1 MIKLFSLEKMETF
14 AEFAEFAEFVFFI
27 GLPAANDPRGTWIV
41 VFDNDARGSSSS
53 ALVATAHS
61 ATAPDGPSDPG
72 ASDKHSGASDTCPC
86 AGALPQPDPAAMHNA
101 LALGVS
107 AGVGTASGQKRPS
120 VGATRRVTR
129 GAAFDARSHCS
140 EPRDAPCDAPCGDST
155 FTRRAAVLLSSA
167 GSLAAACLS
176 RPPSAV
182 ALEARAVDETAA
194 GGVSSAAELRVSALA
209 AFNAR
214 DFPRAVLFLTRLAAL
229 EPAEYRWREAL
240 AQCFV
245 DGGGFAFGGAEQSS
259 KRAAAE
265 YTEAIKLLEGAFLAK
280 KARDDDRDANT
291 RTREHLLQIMS
302 DVSSS
307 DVTPSDATIDEDEAD
322 FFVTAARLL
331 AGRALAYELAG
342 AWSAAVA
349 EYDKAVATAA
359 RGGAPADPLILNQRA
374 NALAQSGDWAAARLA
389 YLQSAQ
395 GFRDAGGKPSVA
407 SRAGAGNGNA
417 RGSSPSFA
425 KFRADGVAFASA
437 NAALALAEL
446 GDLRGAELELR
457 AVSRRAPGLVDARA
471 ALAALYWAS
480 GRPDDA
486 EREWEFACD
495 NVDVGCAKYR
505 DNRWVAETRRWPP
518 AMAELLR
525 RFLSVS

>member
-1 MIKLFSLEKMETF
+1 MPSC
-14 AEFAEFAEFVFFI
+14 
-27 GLPAANDPRGTWIV
+27 PRANDPRETWIV
-41 VFDNDARGSSSS
+41 VFDNDPRGSSSF
-53 ALVATAHS
+53 ALVVTAHS
-61 ATAPDGPSDPG
+61 ATAPDSPSDPC

-86 AGALPQPDPAAMHNA
+86 AGALPELDPAAMHHA

-107 AGVGTASGQKRPS
+107 AGVGTARGQKKPS

-129 GAAFDARSHCS
+129 GAAFDARARAA
-140 EPRDAPCDAPCGDST
+140 EPRDASCSAPRGDST

-182 ALEARAVDETAA
+182 ALEAQAADRFSDAA
-194 GGVSSAAELRVSALA
+194 GGVSSSAAELRVSALA

-245 DGGGFAFGGAEQSS
+245 DGGGFAFGGAEPSS
-259 KRAAAE
+259 RRAVAE
-265 YTEAIKLLEGAFLAK
+265 YTEAIALLEGAFLA
-280 KARDDDRDANT
+280 ARDDGGDANA
-291 RTREHLLQIMS
+291 RHRDLLRI
-302 DVSSS
+302 S
-307 DVTPSDATIDEDEAD
+307 DVTPSDVTTGRIDEDEAD
-322 FFVTAARLL
+322 FLVTAARLL

-349 EYDKAVATAA
+349 EYDAAVAMAA

-395 GFRDAGGKPSVA
+395 GFRDAGGKPSA
-407 SRAGAGNGNA
+407 RGAGAGNA

-486 EREWEFACD
+486 EREWEYACD
-495 NVDVGCAKYR
+495 NIDVGCAKYR

>member
-1 MIKLFSLEKMETF
+1 METF

-140 EPRDAPCDAPCGDST
+140 EPRDAPCDAPCGEST

-182 ALEARAVDETAA
+182 ALEAQAVDETAA
-194 GGVSSAAELRVSALA
+194 GGVSSSAAELRISALA

-245 DGGGFAFGGAEQSS
+245 DGGGFAFGGAEPSS
-259 KRAAAE
+259 RRAVAE

-280 KARDDDRDANT
+280 KARDDKDADANDL
-291 RTREHLLQIMS
+291 RHRDLLRIL
-302 DVSSS
+302 S
-307 DVTPSDATIDEDEAD
+307 DVTTPSDVTTGDVTIDEDEAD

-495 NVDVGCAKYR
+495 SVDVGCAKYR

>member
-1 MIKLFSLEKMETF
+1 METF
-14 AEFAEFAEFVFFI
+14 AELAEFAEFAEFVFFI

-182 ALEARAVDETAA
+182 ALEAQAVDETAA
-194 GGVSSAAELRVSALA
+194 ELRVSSSAAELRVSALA

-265 YTEAIKLLEGAFLAK
+265 YTEAVKLLEGAFLAK
-280 KARDDDRDANT
+280 KARDDDRDANDL
-291 RTREHLLQIMS
+291 RHRDLLRIQMS
-302 DVSSS
+302 DDVSSS
-307 DVTPSDATIDEDEAD
+307 DVTPMSDATIDEDEAD
-322 FFVTAARLL
+322 FFVTKARLL

-407 SRAGAGNGNA
+407 SRAGAGINNA

>member
-1 MIKLFSLEKMETF
+1 
-14 AEFAEFAEFVFFI
+14 
-27 GLPAANDPRGTWIV
+27 
-41 VFDNDARGSSSS
+41 
-53 ALVATAHS
+53 
-61 ATAPDGPSDPG
+61 
-72 ASDKHSGASDTCPC
+72 
-86 AGALPQPDPAAMHNA
+86 
-101 LALGVS
+101 
-107 AGVGTASGQKRPS
+107 
-120 VGATRRVTR
+120 
-129 GAAFDARSHCS
+129 
-140 EPRDAPCDAPCGDST
+140 
-155 FTRRAAVLLSSA
+155 
-167 GSLAAACLS
+167 
-176 RPPSAV
+176 V

-407 SRAGAGNGNA
+407 SRAGAGINNA